1 MFRALEEEPLRRR
14 LLEAGFTA
22 PQLRAAGSGA
32 YLWHQGSLRIESL
45 RLDHGEVPWSAG
57 APGDAQPERIAGYV
71 IEGDLVIDGNLVN
84 GEQDFGPVL
93 VVLGA
98 LSARNVAIAGA
109 PLFVRGD
116 LRVQEL
122 FHGYYNHGSLVVL
135 GDVTAQVFIAS
146 DYFGEI
152 LGVVR
157 AEVLAF
163 GHCKGAPPLCTK
175 RSDQLLVDAAHAP
188 NPDYYEEDEGDEADP
203 EQDREPP
210 FVVDD
215 SKIFSLIERG
225 DPAVLGGV
233 RTADVMLRR
242 RQ

>member
-1 MFRALEEEPLRRR
+1 MEYKRAMFCALEEEPLRRR

-98 LSARNVAIAGA
+98 LSARNVA
-109 PLFVRGD
+109 
-116 LRVQEL
+116 
-122 FHGYYNHGSLVVL
+122 
-135 GDVTAQVFIAS
+135 
-146 DYFGEI
+146 
-152 LGVVR
+152 
-157 AEVLAF
+157 
-163 GHCKGAPPLCTK
+163 C
-175 RSDQLLVDAAHAP
+175 LLYTSPSPRDGLLSRMPSSV
-188 NPDYYEEDEGDEADP
+188 
-203 EQDREPP
+203 
-210 FVVDD
+210 
-215 SKIFSLIERG
+215 
-225 DPAVLGGV
+225 
-233 RTADVMLRR
+233 
-242 RQ
+242 